1 MFPRLLS
8 LGSFT
13 LHSYG
18 LLVAIG
24 FLTGIA
30 VAQRMARRFGLDPD
44 RIFNLAVYLA
54 LGAIVGAKLF
64 LVIQDWRFYVQAP
77 RELFTMEF
85 LQSAGIFYGGLIVAL
100 LVLTLYVRHFKMRWL
115 GVGDAV
121 APGVAIG
128 HAIGR
133 LGCFSAGCCWG
144 KPTSLPWGVTF
155 TSQYAHQTVGVPL
168 GIPLQ
173 PTQLYESIAE
183 FIIFAVLW
191 RIGKKRGFEGQ
202 LTAVY
207 LLSYGVVRFLVDFL
221 RAYEPQAMLFHGLM
235 TDAQLTSL
243 FMITLAMVIFVRHA
257 RQSAGKPVTARAAR
271 G

>member
-1 MFPRLLS
+1 MFPRLFS
-8 LGSFT
+8 IGGFT
-13 LHSYG
+13 LHTYG
-18 LLVAIG
+18 FLVAAG
-24 FLTGIA
+24 FLTGISM
-30 VAQRMARRFGLDPD
+30 AQRFARRFGLDPD

-64 LVIQDWRFYVQAP
+64 LVMQDWRFYVHAP
-77 RELFTMEF
+77 GELFTMEF

-100 LVLTLYVRHFKMRWL
+100 LVLTLYVYRHKLRWL
-115 GVGDAV
+115 AVGDAV

-144 KPTSLPWGVTF
+144 KPTSLPWAVTF
-155 TSQYAHQTVGVPL
+155 TNPYSHQTVGVPL

-173 PTQLYESIAE
+173 PTQLYESFAE
-183 FIIFAVLW
+183 FILFFILW
-191 RIGKKRGFEGQ
+191 RIGKKRGFEGE

-207 LLSYGVVRFLVDFL
+207 LLGYGIVRFLVDFL
-221 RAYEPQAMLFHGLM
+221 RYYEPQAMLFHGLM

-243 FMITLAMVIFVRHA
+243 IMIALAIFIWVRHA
-257 RQSAGKPVTARAAR
+257 RQTATATARAGR
-271 G
+271 

>member
-8 LGSFT
+8 FGSFT
-13 LHSYG
+13 LHTYG
-18 LLVAIG
+18 LLVAAG
-24 FLTGIA
+24 FLIGIA
-30 VAQRMARRFGLDPD
+30 VAQRFARRFGLDAD
-44 RIFNLAVYLA
+44 RVFNLAVYLA

-77 RELFTMEF
+77 RELFSMEF

-100 LVLTLYVRHFKMRWL
+100 LVLTLYVRHFHLRWL
-115 GVGDAV
+115 AVGDAV
-121 APGVAIG
+121 APGVAVG

-155 TSQYAHQTVGVPL
+155 TNPYAHQTVGVPL

-207 LLSYGVVRFLVDFL
+207 LLAYGIVRFLVDFL
-221 RAYEPQAMLFHGLM
+221 RYYEPQAMLFHGLM

-243 FMITLAMVIFVRHA
+243 CMIALAVVIFVRHA
-257 RQSAGKPVTARAAR
+257 RRSVAQPATARAAR
-271 G
+271 